1 MNRGKLIK
9 GILICAAGLLLAASI
24 AVTWLVRSES
34 GLRTLV
40 DLLDRVSALDVDA
53 VGISGRLNE
62 GVTLTSLV
70 VTSRT
75 LELAATNVK
84 VSMRAYP
91 LLLGEL
97 SLPELVIGTL
107 QVKPLGDAPAA
118 DEPRFLPRWLR
129 IDIGRLRVGELR
141 VVSNAGSTRVGS
153 IDAGVEISHARVDA
167 VLGSLRSPFGSA
179 SGTLRAVA
187 ARPLRL
193 RLTVDWQA
201 QQVDGLEG
209 SLQVR
214 GDLDRLTGQLTARGP
229 IEASGDILLESL
241 GPDLS
246 WQLDGN
252 LAYTTAPEGL
262 TQFAGGPLRGRFR
275 ASGSLRE
282 LALGADLDALPTF
295 PDGLVLTAGLEFQSE
310 ALVLKSARL
319 AHPSSGASLDL
330 NGRLPHDDDQ
340 PATVTLRWS
349 GVGWPLVNAAHRS
362 ESGTLE
368 LSGRM
373 PMGWR
378 LETSYSGPGM
388 PAVSVLAEGLVDAQG
403 LTLIEG
409 KATSRAG
416 RAELSGYLG
425 FDASRPWR
433 VEGKLRGIDLSRQF
447 DTLPSRLDADI
458 AWSGLQGP
466 GQALWA
472 AHVARLGG
480 TLGTQPVTGEGWALN
495 GAEGID
501 LQRFKLT
508 VGPARIGLEG
518 SLREEDEL
526 RLTAVIPDLAGFS
539 TRLGGSLTGSL
550 DLQGRLAALHHPRAM
565 TLSLRGRDLR
575 WDEQRAGIFSIDAS
589 LDFTNAAFSWL
600 RLRAGG
606 LVVAGQPVPVARL
619 ALDGLVGRHDV
630 EFQFGSGDAAVSL
643 TGAGGYAPGAYRLV
657 TTAVSTTSPRARPFA
672 LESPAILTVTG
683 SGARLE
689 PTCFTF
695 DPRRLCMQGDWV
707 PARGL
712 AFSASAR
719 EFPLESLRLDLPGR
733 PAYAGVFGLD
743 LEIEVPAEGEW
754 LARVEAV
761 VRDGRLTYVAPSGR
775 AEGIGL
781 GVTRLGWETG
791 QRFHRATLSTRET
804 DALSLDGVFS
814 LERRPDEKIMDA
826 PLSGSLRGGTAQLGL
841 VPLFIPEID
850 RASGTARLDLDFSGT
865 PASPLVNGEIA
876 LSAVEADYYPSNLR
890 LRDVNLGLG
899 LSGTGLALTANGRAG
914 EGSFSTTGQLQWE
927 RRKLLGQLRFQGQR
941 LRLVDV
947 PETRVDASPNLVLEV
962 NGSKVSVTGEVTVPW
977 ARLQPR
983 QLVGAVLSSP
993 DVRLLGET
1001 RDEAQAGLQ
1010 LSARLRLKLGDDV
1023 RLEALGLNG
1032 QLGGSVLLTSQPD
1045 GNTTGTGELEI
1056 RGGTFRAYGRELSI
1070 TRGRLLFAG
1079 GPVDDPGLDLRAVRR
1094 LPGYEV
1100 GVLVR
1105 GPLRKPQLTL
1115 FSDPSMPQTQ
1125 IASMLLVGR
1134 SLDQLGPGSRQAL
1147 TASSADV
1154 ATQGGALLAGQIG
1167 RYVGLDEVTLQEDAD
1182 RDTSLVLGKFLS
1194 PRLYV
1199 SYGISLTDSIN
1210 TLKLRYTI
1218 GDRWMISAEAGKE
1231 AAADIEFVID
1241 R

>member
-1 MNRGKLIK
+1 MNRTRIIK
-9 GILICAAGLLLAASI
+9 AFLLCAACLLLAASI
-24 AVTWLVRSES
+24 ALTWLVRSES
-34 GLRTLV
+34 GLKTLV
-40 DLLDRVSALDVDA
+40 GLLDRVSTLDVDA

-62 GVTLTSLV
+62 GVSLSSLV
-70 VTSRT
+70 VSSRT
-75 LELAATNVK
+75 VELAATNVT

-91 LLLGEL
+91 LLVGEL
-97 SLPELVIGTL
+97 SLPELTIGTL
-107 QVKPLGDAPAA
+107 QVRPLGKSPVA
-118 DEPRFLPRWLR
+118 DEPRFLPRWLG

-141 VVSNAGSTRVGS
+141 VVSNGGSTRVGS
-153 IDAGVEISHARVDA
+153 IDAGIEISHTRIDA
-167 VLGSLRSPFGSA
+167 ALGELRSPFGSA
-179 SGTLRAVA
+179 SGKLRAVA

-193 RLTVDWQA
+193 RLAVDWRVQH
-201 QQVDGLEG
+201 VEGLEG
-209 SLQVR
+209 SLLAR
-214 GDLDRLTGQLTARGP
+214 GDLDRLTGQVTARGP
-229 IEASGDILLESL
+229 IEAAADLLLESL
-241 GPDLS
+241 GADLS
-246 WQLDGN
+246 WQLDGS
-252 LAYTTAPEGL
+252 LSQVAAPEFL
-262 TQFAGGPLRGRFR
+262 TQFAEGPLQGRFH

-282 LALGADLDALPTF
+282 LALEASTEALPPF
-295 PDGLVLTAGLEFQSE
+295 PGGLTLTAGLDFQPE
-310 ALVLKSARL
+310 ALVIKSARL
-319 AHPSSGASLDL
+319 AHPLSGASLDL
-330 NGRLPHDDDQ
+330 TGKLPRDDDQ
-340 PATVTLRWS
+340 PATATLRWS
-349 GVGWPLVNAAHRS
+349 GLGWPLAEAAHRS

-368 LSGRM
+368 LNGRS
-373 PMGWR
+373 PLGWR
-378 LETSYSGPGM
+378 LETGYTGPGI
-388 PAVSVLAEGLVDAQG
+388 PATTVRAEGLIDAQG

-409 KATSRAG
+409 KAASRAG

-458 AWSGLQGP
+458 AWSGLQAP

-480 TLGTQPVTGEGWALN
+480 TLGKQPVAGEGWALN

-508 VGPARIGLEG
+508 VGPARIALEG

-526 RLTAVIPDLAGFS
+526 RLTAFVPDLAGFS

-550 DLQGRLAALHHPRAM
+550 NLQGRLAALHHPRAM
-565 TLSLRGRDLR
+565 ALTLQGRDLR
-575 WDEQRAGIFSIDAS
+575 WDEQRAAVFSVDSS

-600 RLRAGG
+600 RLRAAG

-619 ALDGLVGRHDV
+619 SLDGLTGRHDV
-630 EFQFGSGDAAVSL
+630 EFQFGSGDKAVSL
-643 TGAGGYAPGAYRLV
+643 TGVGGYAPGAYRLV

-689 PTCFTF
+689 PTCFAF
-695 DPRRLCMQGDWV
+695 DPRRMCMQGDWV
-707 PARGL
+707 PARGV

-719 EFPLESLRLDLPGR
+719 EFPLEALRLDLPGR
-733 PAYAGVFGLD
+733 PAYAGIFGLD
-743 LEIEVPAEGEW
+743 LEFELPAEGDW
-754 LARVEAV
+754 LARVEAE
-761 VRDGRLTYVAPSGR
+761 VRNGRLTYVAPSGR
-775 AEGIGL
+775 TEGIGL

-791 QRFHRATLSTRET
+791 QRFHRATISTRET
-804 DALSLDGVFS
+804 DALNLDGVFN
-814 LERRPDEKIMDA
+814 LERRSGEKIMDA

-850 RASGTARLDLDFSGT
+850 RVSGTAQLDLNFSGT
-865 PASPLVNGEIA
+865 PASPLLNGEIA
-876 LSAVEADYYPSNLR
+876 LTGIEADYYPSNLR
-890 LRDVNLGLG
+890 LREVNLGLG
-899 LSGTGLALTANGRAG
+899 LAGTGLALAANGRAG
-914 EGSFSTTGQLQWE
+914 NGSFSTTGQLQWE
-927 RRKLLGQLRFQGQR
+927 RRKLQGQLRFQGQR
-941 LRLVDV
+941 LRLADV
-947 PETRVDASPNLVLEV
+947 PETRIDASPNLVLEV
-962 NGSKVSVTGEVTVPW
+962 NGSKISVTGEVTVPW

-993 DVRLLGET
+993 DVRLLREVRGES
-1001 RDEAQAGLQ
+1001 QAGLQ
-1010 LSARLRLKLGDDV
+1010 LSARLRLNLGEDV

-1032 QLGGSVLLTSQPD
+1032 QLGGSVLLTSQAD

-1056 RGGTFRAYGRELSI
+1056 RGGTFRAYGRELAI

-1115 FSDPSMPQTQ
+1115 FSDPSLPQTQ
-1125 IASMLLVGR
+1125 IASMLVVGR

-1147 TASSADV
+1147 TGSSADV